1 MFIKGDGNLIGLDG
15 EVWGGIQG
23 VREFIPR
30 RKKSKERTQ
39 LYSVSIPGVIGVL
52 AGPETEGDPQ
62 MHKVGNVLGYWFDYF
77 LRGVSVCVDGN
88 KR

>member
-1 MFIKGDGNLIGLDG
+1 MA
-15 EVWGGIQG
+15 
-23 VREFIPR
+23 
-30 RKKSKERTQ
+30 
-39 LYSVSIPGVIGVL
+39 IPGVIGVL

-77 LRGVSVCVDGN
+77 LRGVSVCVDRN